1 MNSETGGRFENL
13 ILRKM
18 EWDLKGQIDIDIDLE
33 LGFGVKEWTFLSYE
47 DDQDLAS

>member
-18 EWDLKGQIDIDIDLE
+18 EWDLKGQNLIDIDLE
-33 LGFGVKEWTFLSYE
+33 LGCGVKEWGISTVDIPIL
-47 DDQDLAS
+47 